1 MGKNPKPIFVRKA
14 VAEGQ
19 GRIVKFAGFIC
30 AITDKNSKKRGVCFK
45 ADTQDQNSG
54 LVTVDAWLS
63 DNGPKWGEIL
73 TKEKV
78 GCFAVAIATE
88 TQSMK
93 DGKVYVNYTLDSI
106 DIAPSKKGNGQ
117 KTGYPQ
123 NTNQGYGGYQQN
135 APQQGGYGGY
145 NPQASAPQQ
154 NGGYQNGYQSQAP
167 SQGGYAGYQPQPQQ
181 NGYGGYKP
189 QQNAPQQGGY
199 QQNTP
204 APQRQ
209 QNAPAQQ
216 GGSNGYNPQA
226 SAPQQNAPQQGNNGY
241 GGYQPP
247 QNAPQGQQGGYGGYQ
262 PPQNAPQQGSGNNGY
277 GGYGGYG
284 GYNPQG

>member
-1 MGKNPKPIFVRKA
+1 MGKNPKPIFQRKA
-14 VAEGQ
+14 VLEGR
-19 GRIVKFAGFIC
+19 GRNVKFAGYIC
-30 AITDKNSKKRGVCFK
+30 AITDKNPKKRGVCFK

-63 DNGPKWGEIL
+63 ENGPKWGEIL
-73 TKEKV
+73 TKDKV

-117 KTGYPQ
+117 KNDYPQ

-145 NPQASAPQQ
+145 QQ
-154 NGGYQNGYQSQAP
+154 GGYQNGYQSQAP
-167 SQGGYAGYQPQPQQ
+167 AQQGNAPQG
-181 NGYGGYKP
+181 NSYGGYKP
-189 QQNAPQQGGY
+189 QAPQNSQQGGY
-199 QQNTP
+199 QNGYQPQAPAQGGYTGYQPQN
-204 APQRQ
+204 
-209 QNAPAQQ
+209 NAPAQQ
-216 GGSNGYNPQA
+216 N
-226 SAPQQNAPQQGNNGY
+226 
-241 GGYQPP
+241 
-247 QNAPQGQQGGYGGYQ
+247 
-262 PPQNAPQQGSGNNGY
+262 PQQGSGNNGY

-284 GYNPQG
+284 GYKPQG